1 MPDDA
6 AWQELLVDAE
16 RGDRAARDR
25 LFVSLYDELR
35 RVARRE
41 LHRGAGGLVTMS
53 ATALVHEAYEALAH
67 RTGLAFPDRARFLA
81 YMARAMR
88 GLIID
93 SARERQAQKR
103 GGEFHITRL
112 DTALEQHLP
121 EVGPLDR
128 LSAALDALAVSEPRL
143 AEIVDLKY
151 FCGFTFVD
159 IAAMSGVSER
169 TVQRQWEKA
178 RLLLFVELDGEAPA
192 D

>member
-6 AWQELLVDAE
+6 AWQDLLAAAE

-25 LFVSLYDELR
+25 LFVALYDDLR
-35 RVARRE
+35 RIARRE
-41 LHRGAGGLVTMS
+41 LHRGAGGLVTLG
-53 ATALVHEAYEALAH
+53 ATALVHEAYAALAQ
-67 RTGLAFPDRARFLA
+67 RTTLSFPDQARFLA

-112 DTALEQHLP
+112 DTRLEQNLP
-121 EVGPLDR
+121 EVEPLER
-128 LSAALDALAVSEPRL
+128 LSAALDALAVHEPRL

-151 FCGFTFVD
+151 FCGFSFVD

-178 RLLLFVELDGEAPA
+178 RLLLYAELGGDAPA
-192 D
+192 T